1 MESKLKKVTNSET
14 IRIRPDSIDEKELYD
29 YIVELNDIKKRTN
42 KLKKEENTLKSKLKK
57 LSLFEYLEEY
67 KMNNENPGSI
77 IIEAY
82 DKNKK
87 GEFLYVIADKYIK
100 IDKEEDA
107 NKLIE
112 KYGKDVIKKDRKY
125 IFNPEMLEKYSE
137 TLSKMIMESEDIEET
152 DKGNLFIAE
161 EKYIVIHG
169 TIDKLMNISE
179 DSFED
184 VEQVFEDLRPIESI
198 KNSKIIKS

>member
-87 GEFLYVIADKYIK
+87 GEV
-100 IDKEEDA
+100 
-107 NKLIE
+107 
-112 KYGKDVIKKDRKY
+112 G
-125 IFNPEMLEKYSE
+125 S
-137 TLSKMIMESEDIEET
+137 
-152 DKGNLFIAE
+152 
-161 EKYIVIHG
+161 
-169 TIDKLMNISE
+169 
-179 DSFED
+179 
-184 VEQVFEDLRPIESI
+184 
-198 KNSKIIKS
+198 